1 MIQANSGQSA
11 LADYDGVSFFGQE
24 FLYGIQTRGGYQFLH
39 MKSKT
44 NPKTV
49 SLNLVHYAIKIQA
62 KYLFERLNIQMYLI
76 SEKGEVNDDGGG
88 GDWTNISS

>member
-1 MIQANSGQSA
+1 MMGF
-11 LADYDGVSFFGQE
+11 LFLDKSFSME
-24 FLYGIQTRGGYQFLH
+24 YQTRGGYQFLH

-76 SEKGEVNDDGGG
+76 SEKSEVNDDRGG
-88 GDWTNISS
+88 GDWTNIKY